1 MNPADATS
9 IVIIGLMG
17 AGKTTVGRRLSQ
29 RLGWPVIDTDQEI
42 ERRCGASV
50 PVIFELEGEAG
61 FRRREAKVI
70 EEVMAHP
77 GQVVTTGGGAPMA
90 PANQAALKRGFVV
103 YLDAD
108 PRQLWQRLKSD
119 HSRPLLT
126 QSSDPKATLEHLHRE
141 RDPIY
146 RSLADIVVCS
156 TRGSLGQVLS
166 QIEKALAERGIA
178 ELPAYPSRRT
188 DLQGVPLS
196 SAAEPKVPAGNAGL
210 DASGTSHVMG
220 VPHG

>member
-1 MNPADATS
+1 VTSTS

-17 AGKTTVGRRLSQ
+17 AGKTTIGRRLSQ
-29 RLGWPVIDTDQEI
+29 RLGWPVIDTDHEI

-61 FRRREAKVI
+61 FRRREAKLI
-70 EEVMAHP
+70 EEVMAVP
-77 GQVVTTGGGAPMA
+77 GQVVTTGGGAPLSE
-90 PANQAALKRGFVV
+90 ANQEALRRGFVI

-126 QSSDPKATLEHLHRE
+126 QSSNPRATIDRLHRE

-146 RSLADIVVCS
+146 RRLADLVVCS

-178 ELPAYPSRRT
+178 HLPAYPTRRSPGQACPV
-188 DLQGVPLS
+188 DKPVGVAVDTPACSSLS
-196 SAAEPKVPAGNAGL
+196 S
-210 DASGTSHVMG
+210 
-220 VPHG
+220 PHE

>member
-1 MNPADATS
+1 MTSTS

-17 AGKTTVGRRLSQ
+17 AGKTTIGRRLSQ
-29 RLGWPVIDTDQEI
+29 RLGWPVIDTDHEI

-61 FRRREAKVI
+61 FRRREAKLI
-70 EEVMAHP
+70 EEVMAVP
-77 GQVVTTGGGAPMA
+77 GQVVTTGGGAPLSE
-90 PANQAALKRGFVV
+90 ANQEALRRGFVI

-126 QSSDPKATLEHLHRE
+126 QSSNPRATIDRLHRE

-146 RSLADIVVCS
+146 RRLADLVVCS

-178 ELPAYPSRRT
+178 HLPAFTTRRT
-188 DLQGVPLS
+188 AGQASPVD
-196 SAAEPKVPAGNAGL
+196 KPAGVAV
-210 DASGTSHVMG
+210 DAPACSSLAS
-220 VPHG
+220 PHE

>member
-1 MNPADATS
+1 MNPVAATS

-50 PVIFELEGEAG
+50 PVIFELEGEEG

-77 GQVVTTGGGAPMA
+77 GRVVTTGGGAPMA
-90 PANQAALKRGFVV
+90 PANQAVLRRGFVV

-141 RDPIY
+141 RDPVY
-146 RSLADIVVCS
+146 RSLADLVVCS

-178 ELPAYPSRRT
+178 ELPAYPPQRSSF
-188 DLQGVPLS
+188 QGVPAS
-196 SAAEPKVPAGNAGL
+196 RVSAPQAPSGGPGL
-210 DASGTSHVMG
+210 DAAGASHVMG
-220 VPHG
+220 PHG